1 MCIGCVS
8 FWLDQVDL
16 LYTSCGVTEMSG
28 MAHALAKAGA
38 VEERDGS
45 FRAHVQYRGEDGR
58 NANLYGPRRV
68 ARTEAKGD
76 LKAMRAAA
84 GVFPDDRIKA
94 FQSMH
99 AEARRLQISAQYAR
113 EIEAV
118 TLRRTLSDSD
128 YEEAEEECLQ
138 MVDDP
143 DEWWRDLQDG
153 KTPTEVVV
161 EEKPRQIN
169 SPAEATEALLKQFR
183 PIRESVAELKRLLEH
198 KADPNVPVP
207 AGLISPLAHVVTFA
221 PVNTV
226 APMRDLLLQHGAT
239 ETDEDKC
246 QWRNRQAS
254 DRSEPARLRDFYEDD
269 RHLTPW
275 GLDMRM
281 QDE

>member
-1 MCIGCVS
+1 MEHS
-8 FWLDQVDL
+8 
-16 LYTSCGVTEMSG
+16 
-28 MAHALAKAGA
+28 
-38 VEERDGS
+38 
-45 FRAHVQYRGEDGR
+45 
-58 NANLYGPRRV
+58 
-68 ARTEAKGD
+68 EAAAD

-84 GVFPDDRIKA
+84 GVFPEDRIKA

-99 AEARRLQISAQYAR
+99 AEARRIQISAQYAR

-183 PIRESVAELKRLLEH
+183 PIREPVALQ
-198 KADPNVPVP
+198 
-207 AGLISPLAHVVTFA
+207 GA
-221 PVNTV
+221 PCW
-226 APMRDLLLQHGAT
+226 Q
-239 ETDEDKC
+239 
-246 QWRNRQAS
+246 
-254 DRSEPARLRDFYEDD
+254 
-269 RHLTPW
+269 
-275 GLDMRM
+275 
-281 QDE
+281 